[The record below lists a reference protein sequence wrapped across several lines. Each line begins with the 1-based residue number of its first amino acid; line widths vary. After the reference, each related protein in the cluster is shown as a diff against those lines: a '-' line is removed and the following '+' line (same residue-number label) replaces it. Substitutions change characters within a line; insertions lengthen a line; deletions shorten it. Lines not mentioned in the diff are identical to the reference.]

1 MLGVNYHVGPGNIIC
16 QEITCVA
23 CEPSTPIGENNQ
35 NLNCTTS
42 RIIFYYQFN
51 ARSINDQ
58 DTSRMF

>member
-23 CEPSTPIGENNQ
+23 CEPSTPIGENHQ

-42 RIIFYYQFN
+42 RITFFITNLMHKPLVYLH
-51 ARSINDQ
+51 I
-58 DTSRMF
+58 MH